1 MGLLAS
7 PETASFASE
16 AQLSVLL
23 CLLFLVRPSIRPSVR
38 SSICPSIHSLTQ
50 EVAESPSLELFQSPW
65 KCGTEGRV
73 HGHGGTGGGWA
84 WGSEKAFPALMTL

>member
-7 PETASFASE
+7 PENASFASE

-23 CLLFLVRPSIRPSVR
+23 CLLFLVRPSIHLSVH

-50 EVAESPSLELFQSPW
+50 EVAESPSLEFSRAYGNVARRDVSMGMVGRVEVGPGDLRRLFQP
-65 KCGTEGRV
+65 
-73 HGHGGTGGGWA
+73 
-84 WGSEKAFPALMTL
+84 